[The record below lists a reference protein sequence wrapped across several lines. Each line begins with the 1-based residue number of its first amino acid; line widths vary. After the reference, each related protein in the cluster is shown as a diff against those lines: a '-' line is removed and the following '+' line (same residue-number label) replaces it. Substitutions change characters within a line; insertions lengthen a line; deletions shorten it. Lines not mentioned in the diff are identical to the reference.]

1 MVGVLTRTHIMVI
14 LALYAII
21 LALRIIVEFT
31 GSLGPITG
39 QLLTLLAF
47 YIALGQ
53 AFNIFLGMTGYVDFG
68 YVAFMALGM
77 YGMASGIVRAY
88 EAGLPGYYGV
98 LLGLVQ
104 TIVFTVILALIVG
117 GIALRLRGAY
127 FAIATISV
135 NEGLRYLV
143 EGLDIWGGSKGLIV
157 SGPLISLFGNRG
169 YSLIATVASD
179 IAVFLVALLA
189 LLITIIFLNTRIGYA
204 LRAIREDEDAAR
216 VMGVNTTMYKVL
228 AFATSGVLGGLLGAA
243 WSFKVAAIY
252 PPDAFNIMYTVEAVI
267 LVMLGGAG
275 TLTGPIVAGILYGSL
290 KYALAGII
298 PGLQLLVFAPL
309 LVAFIVLAPEGIIGG
324 LRSYI
329 PVTRRFL
336 A

>member
-1 MVGVLTRTHIMVI
+1 MISRIHILVVM
-14 LALYAII
+14 ALYAII
-21 LALRIIVEFT
+21 LSLRILVELA
-31 GSLGPITG
+31 GPIGPITG

-88 EAGLPGYYGV
+88 EAGLPGYYGL
-98 LLGLVQ
+98 LLGLIQ
-104 TIVFTVILALIVG
+104 TLAFTTLLALIVG

-143 EGLDIWGGSKGLIV
+143 EGLNIWRGSEGLIV
-157 SGPLISLFGNRG
+157 SGPLIGVFGHKG
-169 YSLIATVASD
+169 YSIIATIASD
-179 IAVFLVALLA
+179 LAVFSVALLA
-189 LLITIIFLNTRIGYA
+189 LLATIVFLYTRVGYA

-216 VMGVNTTMYKVL
+216 IMGVNTTMYKIL
-228 AFATSGVLGGLLGAA
+228 AFTTSGVLGGLLGAA

-252 PPDAFNIMYTVEAVI
+252 PPDAFNILYTVEAII

-275 TLTGPIVAGILYGSL
+275 TLVGPIISGVLYGSL
-290 KYALAGII
+290 KYFLAGVM
-298 PGLQLLVFAPL
+298 PGLQLLIFAPL
-309 LVAFIVLAPEGIIGG
+309 LVALIVAAPEGIVGA
-324 LRSYI
+324 LRTYI
-329 PVTRRFL
+329 PPMRRIL